1 MDFRSSLMSA
11 CKQKYVSYKPRKCCT
26 CFFGELSHVMQE
38 SDKRVVLAADR
49 SSATADRSG
58 LCYVTASA
66 FGED

>member
-1 MDFRSSLMSA
+1 MLHL
-11 CKQKYVSYKPRKCCT
+11 
-26 CFFGELSHVMQE
+26 FFWGELSHVMQE
-38 SDKRVVLAADR
+38 SGKRVVLAADR